1 MNKTLLLGLLFLSN
15 LAFGQ
20 EKVILNQ
27 KHISIDRAEAV
38 IVRTSNTPEKVKIV
52 MDVPMDHTVCTQYGT
67 QMVYGQD
74 PYCGYT
80 TSVRTVCRDVCVQTT
95 APGSGTCVR
104 RVRQCE
110 NQPYTYMRSCHYP
123 VTVCIQHGTVT
134 TEAGDQVTIE
144 FDLPKL
150 ADGETEEFQLI
161 ADQKYRDGSNVIFNL
176 RQLTGTTR
184 EIKNIRVLGLDKII
198 VK

>member
-1 MNKTLLLGLLFLSN
+1 MNKTLLLGLLFISN

-20 EKVILNQ
+20 EKVLLNS
-27 KHISIDRAEAV
+27 KHISIDRDQAI
-38 IVRTSNTPEKVKIV
+38 IVRTSQTPEKVKIV
-52 MDVPMDHTVCTQYGT
+52 MDIPMDHTVCTQYGT
-67 QMVYGQD
+67 QYVYGQD
-74 PYCGYT
+74 PYCGYVHST
-80 TSVRTVCRDVCVQTT
+80 RLVCRDVCVQTSP
-95 APGSGTCVR
+95 PGSGTCVR
-104 RVRQCE
+104 RARQCQNE
-110 NQPYTYMRSCHYP
+110 AYTYMRSCHYP
-123 VTVCIQHGTVT
+123 VTVCVQRGVVT

-176 RQLTGTTR
+176 RQLTGTAR
-184 EIKNIRVLGLDKII
+184 DIKNIRVLGLDKIV